1 MNFNTANRLRLG
13 ITFFI
18 SFCILSGAFAQKVK
32 KKSPLAL
39 SSYLFVY
46 FTGNGKEEEQIR
58 FALSQ
63 DGYNYRALNDNK
75 PVINTEK
82 ISSTGGVR
90 DPHILRGQDN
100 KTFYMVAT
108 DMQVAKNGWGPN
120 YAMVFLK
127 STDLLNWKSSVVNI
141 PESFTEFATV
151 NRVWAPQTIFDPK
164 AGKYMIYWS
173 MRFGNDKDKIYYAYA
188 NKDFTGL
195 EGVPKQ
201 LFFSPDNAACIDG
214 DIEFKDGLYHLFFK
228 TEDRQPGIKKAVSN
242 ELTTGYVMKNDNYLQ
257 QTKDAVEGA
266 GTFKLNNS
274 NEWILMYDVYMKGKY
289 QFTKSTDLENFTAID
304 NEVSMDF
311 HPRHGTVLPITAKEA
326 AALTLAW
333 PSSTTI
339 K

>member
-1 MNFNTANRLRLG
+1 MNFNNTNRLK
-13 ITFFI
+13 I
-18 SFCILSGAFAQKVK
+18 SIILVGFLCFLSGTFAQQVER
-32 KKSPLAL
+32 KSPMSL

-46 FTGNGKEEEQIR
+46 FTGNGTDEEQIR
-58 FALSQ
+58 FALSK
-63 DGYNYRALNDNK
+63 DGYNYLALNDNK

-90 DPHILRGQDN
+90 DPHILRGKDN

-127 STDLLNWKSSVVNI
+127 STDLLNWKSSVINI
-141 PESFTEFATV
+141 PARFPEFATV
-151 NRVWAPQTIFDPK
+151 NRVWAPQTIYDPK

-173 MRFGNDKDKIYYAYA
+173 MRFGTDKDKIYYAYA

-195 EGVPKQ
+195 ESVPKQ

-214 DIEFKDGLYHLFFK
+214 DIEFKDGQYHLFFK
-228 TEDRQPGIKKAVSN
+228 TEDRQPGIKKAVSDQ
-242 ELTTGYVMKNDNYLQ
+242 LTTGYVMKNDNYLQ
-257 QTKDAVEGA
+257 QTSEAVEGA
-266 GTFKLNNS
+266 GTFRLNNS
-274 NEWILMYDVYMKGKY
+274 EEWILMYDLYKKGKY
-289 QFTKSTDLENFTAID
+289 QFTKSTDLEKFTAVD
-304 NEVSMDF
+304 DEVSMDF

-326 AALTLAW
+326 AALTNKW
-333 PSSTTI
+333 PSAT